1 MFGKISV
8 EHVRRWQ
15 KNNQKA
21 DWAGFSATNAS
32 PEYSKWMAL
41 LKKVK
46 EHYLADPGDTL
57 KADLRGNLD
66 SPNNAIN
73 IHWGGKGISNSASW
87 SAGCQVV
94 AGNRYVNHRD
104 QPIDCSK
111 FAAVTYDQLGTR
123 IGGVYQT
130 KGAYSVLEDL
140 VTALSGAVSNDNVV
154 LYMLL
159 TEQDLKLEPSIG
171 EGGAREILARLK

>member
-1 MFGKISV
+1 M
-8 EHVRRWQ
+8 
-15 KNNQKA
+15 
-21 DWAGFSATNAS
+21 
-32 PEYSKWMAL
+32 
-41 LKKVK
+41 
-46 EHYLADPGDTL
+46 PG
-57 KADLRGNLD
+57 
-66 SPNNAIN
+66 
-73 IHWGGKGISNSASW
+73 
-87 SAGCQVV
+87 GCREQI
-94 AGNRYVNHRD
+94 VNHRD